1 MKRQKKI
8 RNVSYKD
15 VIDLDITV
23 AKFILP
29 RLKFFKK
36 KVLCYPSE
44 LSMEEWKAIIDKM
57 ILSFSLILD
66 DSEPN
71 FTNYKCNLDSLK
83 ANLSNV
89 DEEGSIIIEDDAYY
103 KWHKEKE
110 AKINE
115 GLQLFAKYFQHL
127 WL

>member
-1 MKRQKKI
+1 MKRQKKV

-36 KVLCYPSE
+36 KVIGYPSE
-44 LSMEEWKAIIDKM
+44 LTIEKWKAIIDKM
-57 ILSFSLILD
+57 ILSFSLILN
-66 DSEPN
+66 DSEPDFGDLN
-71 FTNYKCNLDSLK
+71 FHTEKTDNGHWKMIKDPNSTFDT
-83 ANLSNV
+83 
-89 DEEGSIIIEDDAYY
+89 EAYM
-103 KWHKEKE
+103 KWHIDRA
-110 AKINE
+110 AKIEE

>member
-15 VIDLDITV
+15 VIDLDKTV

-36 KVLCYPSE
+36 KVLGYPSE
-44 LSMEEWKAIIDKM
+44 LTLEEWKAVIDKM

-66 DSEPN
+66 DSEPSFGELKWYTEKADN
-71 FTNYKCNLDSLK
+71 GHWKMINDPNSTFDS
-83 ANLSNV
+83 
-89 DEEGSIIIEDDAYY
+89 EAYE
-103 KWHKEKE
+103 KWNKEKE
-110 AKINE
+110 DKIEE
-115 GLQLFAKYFQHL
+115 GLQLFAKYFQDL

>member
-15 VIDLDITV
+15 VIDLDITI

-36 KVLCYPSE
+36 KVLGYPLE
-44 LSMEEWKAIIDKM
+44 LTFEEWKAIIDKM

-66 DSEPN
+66 DSEA
-71 FTNYKCNLDSLK
+71 YKKCNK
-83 ANLSNV
+83 
-89 DEEGSIIIEDDAYY
+89 EEEDKIE
-103 KWHKEKE
+103 
-110 AKINE
+110 E
-115 GLQLFAKYFQHL
+115 GLQLFTKYFQDL

>member
-15 VIDLDITV
+15 VIDLDKTI

-36 KVLCYPSE
+36 KVLGYPSE
-44 LSMEEWKAIIDKM
+44 LTLEEWKAMIDKM
-57 ILSFSLILD
+57 ILAFTLILD
-66 DSEPN
+66 NSEPD
-71 FTNYKCNLDSLK
+71 FGEL
-83 ANLSNV
+83 
-89 DEEGSIIIEDDAYY
+89 
-103 KWHKEKE
+103 KWHTEKADNGHWKMINDPGSTFNSEAYEKWNKEKE
-110 AKINE
+110 EKINE
-115 GLQLFAKYFQHL
+115 GLQLFSKYFQDL